1 MPLVSSLMMP
11 DKILIVLLFGHT
23 TQEFC
28 FNQSEALPQGSFEA
42 CCLLTIP
49 TYGVGAYSRWMLI
62 WGLKALNLINVV
74 LIVRLSANRWQI
86 SFVANNKTAATRK
99 HSWRQSICKYFDE
112 SKIFDFWLEFRESI
126 NKIWIGLNR
135 IKPFNL
141 LNAWFIQIIYLKK
154 VLNFTSHLEKSLNS
168 V

>member
-112 SKIFDFWLEFRESI
+112 SKIFENLGKASTKSGLD
-126 NKIWIGLNR
+126 WIGSN
-135 IKPFNL
+135 PST
-141 LNAWFIQIIYLKK
+141 Y
-154 VLNFTSHLEKSLNS
+154 
-168 V
+168 